1 MRINTNHPT
10 FLAFIETVN
19 GNVLSNIG
27 VEKYF
32 GLSAEKK
39 RNFQYITLK
48 LIIKAVKV
56 RATLTDE
63 ELLDFTKLMRK
74 KNEDI
79 ENYEFASVLN
89 DIVNNFDV
97 VCELTKTGIR
107 KKRSIK
113 TADKNTEE

>member
-1 MRINTNHPT
+1 MRVNTNHPT
-10 FLAFIETVN
+10 FIAFIDTVN
-19 GNVLSNIG
+19 TNVLSNIT

-32 GLSAEKK
+32 GLSLDKK
-39 RNFQYITLK
+39 RNFQYLTLK

-63 ELLDFTKLMRK
+63 ELLDFAKIMRK

-89 DIVNNFDV
+89 DIINNFSTI
-97 VCELTKTGIR
+97 CELTKTGIR

-113 TADKNTEE
+113 TTDKTTEE